1 MLNALDRIIPIL
13 CIAIIIWP
21 FAVMPFAFVSAL
33 LTVALGFTIAPAF
46 VACVAFPLSIFW
58 AGKVWEA

>member
-21 FAVMPFAFVSAL
+21 FAIMPFAFASAL

-46 VACVAFPLSIFW
+46 VACAAFPLAIYW
-58 AGKVWEA
+58 AGKVWAA